1 MCPPVF
7 DLEPLGEMLSN
18 AVLRAGLLTLVAL
31 GLASVPEIARAQQ
44 RSEAQALEHQAIAS
58 AVAGGLGGLRRAARF
73 WSQAAE
79 KYASAGLLPRAAA
92 AWDSSGR
99 MYERLDAR
107 DSALA
112 QMGRA
117 LAIRD
122 TSITAQVDSLL
133 NSSPLLQPTR
143 SVADEER
150 FVLHVRRL
158 LAIIRGRPTPPDE
171 VPNAEA
177 AVGVLE
183 EFNAGRETLIE
194 VQTIYPTFPFSFRRW
209 LYRRSTADIWDSR
222 AAATRFQAARQT
234 YQFKYVDPRS
244 GRETII
250 TRPCADSP
258 CVVQLPAPL
267 SPRTP

>member
-1 MCPPVF
+1 
-7 DLEPLGEMLSN
+7 
-18 AVLRAGLLTLVAL
+18 
-31 GLASVPEIARAQQ
+31 
-44 RSEAQALEHQAIAS
+44 
-58 AVAGGLGGLRRAARF
+58 
-73 WSQAAE
+73 
-79 KYASAGLLPRAAA
+79 
-92 AWDSSGR
+92 
-99 MYERLDAR
+99 
-107 DSALA
+107 
-112 QMGRA
+112 MGRA

-158 LAIIRGRPTPPDE
+158 LAVIRGRPTSPDE

-183 EFNAGRETLIE
+183 ELNAGRETWID
-194 VQTIYPTFPFSFRRW
+194 VQTTYPTFPFSFRRW
-209 LYRRSTADIWDSR
+209 LYRRNTAVIWDSR

-258 CVVQLPAPL
+258 CVVQVPAPL